1 MLDRLKFWEDD
12 EKPIE
17 KAMPPKKEVP
27 EEDKKIVTPKKDV
40 PEPVKAIEP
49 EVKKPVTEVT
59 PTDIKKEPVDIK
71 PEAPKVQDTKSLPA
85 ETTPNYFDLM
95 LEKIG
100 F

>member
-1 MLDRLKFWEDD
+1 MPASASRNEDRQEIAPIKNNEAKQNPAQKEKSMLDRLKFWEDD

-27 EEDKKIVTPKKDV
+27 EEH
-40 PEPVKAIEP
+40 
-49 EVKKPVTEVT
+49 
-59 PTDIKKEPVDIK
+59 IK

-85 ETTPNYFDLM
+85 ETAPNYFDLM

>member
-1 MLDRLKFWEDD
+1 
-12 EKPIE
+12 
-17 KAMPPKKEVP
+17 
-27 EEDKKIVTPKKDV
+27 
-40 PEPVKAIEP
+40 
-49 EVKKPVTEVT
+49 VKKPVTEVT